1 MQEGGRASSEV
12 PPLASLALRKMSATN
27 SLALAMAGEGSG
39 TTEGWDGATSG
50 QRMGSAGG
58 TSRLWGPGGLGGA
71 GG

>member
-1 MQEGGRASSEV
+1 MWESGRASSEV

-39 TTEGWDGATSG
+39 TPEGRVGATSG
-50 QRMGSAGG
+50 QRLGRARG
-58 TSRLWGPGGLGGA
+58 TSGLWGPGELGGA